1 LDIYGNND
9 EKVLILITAVMLPI
23 LASGQAQITTK
34 KAKIADFPNKVT
46 KVVMPGNAF
55 YDGAF
60 QEVISSRWRVSPFE
74 FCSLNEFDKLKG
86 SDQYYFMMLTQGQFK
101 NENEPGLQFITLIK
115 GGADAAKGID
125 SMLEVVTVPFA
136 AADFPSGRELI
147 YLPALIDIIQ
157 NYTMSSIEKDFS
169 NLGGLSAYATNLTK
183 ANKMEIVF
191 AEDDLS
197 DEITEADKAAMAE
210 KNISITDSEEVDALA
225 DGKGSNTLVSYTV
238 APEEPVAG
246 SFCYKMLIDTNTH
259 ELYYFRK
266 HKISKKLSKGFLSE
280 DIKRITA
287 FRPKNK
293 Q

>member
-1 LDIYGNND
+1 MEIMM
-9 EKVLILITAVMLPI
+9 KKFLILIMAVMLPI

-46 KVVMPGNAF
+46 KVVLPGNAF

-74 FCSLNEFDKLKG
+74 FCSLSEFDKLKG

-197 DEITEADKAAMAE
+197 DEITDADKAAMAE

>member
-1 LDIYGNND
+1 M
-9 EKVLILITAVMLPI
+9 KKFLILITAVMLPI

-46 KVVMPGNAF
+46 KVVLPGNAF

-210 KNISITDSEEVDALA
+210 KNIRITDSEEVDALA

>member
-1 LDIYGNND
+1 M
-9 EKVLILITAVMLPI
+9 KKFLILITAVMLPI

-197 DEITEADKAAMAE
+197 DEITDADKAAMAE

>member
-1 LDIYGNND
+1 MDIMM
-9 EKVLILITAVMLPI
+9 KKFLILIMAAMLPI

-46 KVVMPGNAF
+46 KVVLPGNAF

-60 QEVISSRWRVSPFE
+60 QEVVSSRWRVSPFE
-74 FCSLNEFDKLKG
+74 FCSLSEFDKLKG

-210 KNISITDSEEVDALA
+210 KNISITDSEEVDALT

>member
-1 LDIYGNND
+1 M
-9 EKVLILITAVMLPI
+9 AVMLPI

-46 KVVMPGNAF
+46 KVVLPGNAF

>member
-1 LDIYGNND
+1 MEIMM
-9 EKVLILITAVMLPI
+9 KKFLILIMAVMLPI
-23 LASGQAQITTK
+23 LASVQAQITTK

-46 KVVMPGNAF
+46 KVVLPGNAF

-197 DEITEADKAAMAE
+197 NEITDADKAAMAE

>member
-1 LDIYGNND
+1 MEIMM
-9 EKVLILITAVMLPI
+9 KKFLILIMAVMLPI

-46 KVVMPGNAF
+46 KVVLPGNAF

-74 FCSLNEFDKLKG
+74 FCSLSEFDKLKG

-197 DEITEADKAAMAE
+197 NEITDADKAAMAE

>member
-1 LDIYGNND
+1 MEIMM
-9 EKVLILITAVMLPI
+9 KKFLILITAVMLPI

-197 DEITEADKAAMAE
+197 DEITDADKAAMAE

>member
-1 LDIYGNND
+1 
-9 EKVLILITAVMLPI
+9 MLPI

>member
-1 LDIYGNND
+1 MEIMM
-9 EKVLILITAVMLPI
+9 KKFLILITAVMLPI

-197 DEITEADKAAMAE
+197 NEITDADKAAMAE

>member
-1 LDIYGNND
+1 M
-9 EKVLILITAVMLPI
+9 KKFLILITAVMLPI

-86 SDQYYFMMLTQGQFK
+86 SAQYYFMMLTQGQFK

-197 DEITEADKAAMAE
+197 NEITDADKAAMAE

>member
-1 LDIYGNND
+1 MEIMM
-9 EKVLILITAVMLPI
+9 KKFLILIMAAMLPI

-46 KVVMPGNAF
+46 KVVLPGNAF

>member
-1 LDIYGNND
+1 M
-9 EKVLILITAVMLPI
+9 KKFLILITAVMLPI

-210 KNISITDSEEVDALA
+210 KNISITDPEEVDALA

>member
-1 LDIYGNND
+1 MEIMM
-9 EKVLILITAVMLPI
+9 KKFLILITAVMLPI

-74 FCSLNEFDKLKG
+74 FCSLSEFDKLKG

-197 DEITEADKAAMAE
+197 NEITDADKAAMAE

>member
-1 LDIYGNND
+1 MEIMM
-9 EKVLILITAVMLPI
+9 KKFLILITAVMLPI

-34 KAKIADFPNKVT
+34 KVKIADFPNKVT
-46 KVVMPGNAF
+46 KVVLPGNAF

>member
-1 LDIYGNND
+1 M
-9 EKVLILITAVMLPI
+9 KKFLILIMAAMLPI

-46 KVVMPGNAF
+46 KVVLPGNAF

-210 KNISITDSEEVDALA
+210 KNISITDPEEVDALA

>member
-1 LDIYGNND
+1 MEIMM
-9 EKVLILITAVMLPI
+9 KKFLILITAVMLPI

-74 FCSLNEFDKLKG
+74 FCSLSEFDKLKG

>member
-1 LDIYGNND
+1 
-9 EKVLILITAVMLPI
+9 
-23 LASGQAQITTK
+23 
-34 KAKIADFPNKVT
+34 
-46 KVVMPGNAF
+46 
-55 YDGAF
+55 
-60 QEVISSRWRVSPFE
+60 
-74 FCSLNEFDKLKG
+74 
-86 SDQYYFMMLTQGQFK
+86 MMLTQGQFK

>member
-1 LDIYGNND
+1 MEIMM
-9 EKVLILITAVMLPI
+9 KKFLILIMAVMLPI

-46 KVVMPGNAF
+46 KVVLPGNAF

-197 DEITEADKAAMAE
+197 DEITDADKAAMAE

>member
-1 LDIYGNND
+1 M
-9 EKVLILITAVMLPI
+9 KKFLILITAVMLPI

-46 KVVMPGNAF
+46 KVVLPGNAF

>member
-1 LDIYGNND
+1 M
-9 EKVLILITAVMLPI
+9 KKFLILITAVMLPI

-197 DEITEADKAAMAE
+197 NEITDADKAAMAE

>member
-1 LDIYGNND
+1 MEIMM
-9 EKVLILITAVMLPI
+9 KKFLILITAVMLPI

-46 KVVMPGNAF
+46 KVVLPGNAF

-197 DEITEADKAAMAE
+197 DEITEADKAAMAG

>member
-1 LDIYGNND
+1 MEIMM
-9 EKVLILITAVMLPI
+9 KKFLILITAVMLPI

-46 KVVMPGNAF
+46 KVVLPGNAF

-74 FCSLNEFDKLKG
+74 FCSLSEFDKLKG

>member
-1 LDIYGNND
+1 MEIMM
-9 EKVLILITAVMLPI
+9 KKFLILIMAVMLPI

-46 KVVMPGNAF
+46 KVVLPGNAF

>member
-1 LDIYGNND
+1 MEIMM
-9 EKVLILITAVMLPI
+9 KKFLILITAVMLPI

-74 FCSLNEFDKLKG
+74 FCSLSEFDKLKG

-197 DEITEADKAAMAE
+197 DEITDADKAAMAE

>member
-1 LDIYGNND
+1 MEIMM
-9 EKVLILITAVMLPI
+9 KKFLILITAVMLPI

-210 KNISITDSEEVDALA
+210 KNIRITDSEEVDALA

>member
-1 LDIYGNND
+1 M
-9 EKVLILITAVMLPI
+9 KKFLILIMAVMLPI

-197 DEITEADKAAMAE
+197 DEITDADKAAMAE

>member
-1 LDIYGNND
+1 
-9 EKVLILITAVMLPI
+9 MLPI
-23 LASGQAQITTK
+23 LASGPAQITTK

>member
-1 LDIYGNND
+1 MEIMM
-9 EKVLILITAVMLPI
+9 KKFLILIMAVMLPI

>member
-1 LDIYGNND
+1 M
-9 EKVLILITAVMLPI
+9 AVMLPI

-46 KVVMPGNAF
+46 KVVLPGNAF

-210 KNISITDSEEVDALA
+210 KNIRITDSEEVDALA

>member
-1 LDIYGNND
+1 MEIMM
-9 EKVLILITAVMLPI
+9 KKFLILITAVMLPI

-197 DEITEADKAAMAE
+197 DEITEADKAAMAG

>member
-1 LDIYGNND
+1 M
-9 EKVLILITAVMLPI
+9 KKFLILITAVMLPI

-46 KVVMPGNAF
+46 KVVLPGNAF

-74 FCSLNEFDKLKG
+74 FCSLSEFDKLKG

>member
-1 LDIYGNND
+1 MEIMM
-9 EKVLILITAVMLPI
+9 KKFLILITAVMLPI

-210 KNISITDSEEVDALA
+210 KNISITDSEEVDVLA

>member
-1 LDIYGNND
+1 M
-9 EKVLILITAVMLPI
+9 KKFLILIMAAMLPI

-46 KVVMPGNAF
+46 KVVLPGNAF

-60 QEVISSRWRVSPFE
+60 QEVVSSRWRVSPFE
-74 FCSLNEFDKLKG
+74 FCSLSEFDKLKG

-210 KNISITDSEEVDALA
+210 KNISITDSEEVDALT

>member
-1 LDIYGNND
+1 M
-9 EKVLILITAVMLPI
+9 AAMLPI

-46 KVVMPGNAF
+46 KVVLPGNAF

>member
-1 LDIYGNND
+1 M
-9 EKVLILITAVMLPI
+9 KKFLILIMAVMLPI

>member
-1 LDIYGNND
+1 M
-9 EKVLILITAVMLPI
+9 KKFLILITAVMLPI

>member
-1 LDIYGNND
+1 M
-9 EKVLILITAVMLPI
+9 AVMLPI

-46 KVVMPGNAF
+46 KVVLPGNAF

-74 FCSLNEFDKLKG
+74 FCSLSEFDKLKG

-197 DEITEADKAAMAE
+197 NEITDADKAAMAE